1 MPGSGNDPSKRA
13 PMYWN
18 AARDNGTTNP
28 PPECQLPESYELGSL
43 EEQVNDDSSLYNY
56 YRQAIAIRNAL
67 PQIPRGIP
75 TAETALNTG
84 CVSACRKTYGEET
97 CIILMNID
105 ANAATV
111 DLTDYADWD
120 LAASLSAN
128 GEAIAREDAALKLPA
143 WGVAV
148 LVKSAKE

>member
-18 AARDNGTTNP
+18 KARDNGTTNP
-28 PPECQLPESYELGSL
+28 PPECELPAEYPLGSL
-43 EEQVNDDSSLYNY
+43 EEQRNDDNSLWNY

-67 PQIPRGIP
+67 PQIARGIP
-75 TAETALNTG
+75 SAEEVLNKG
-84 CVSACRKTYGEET
+84 CVSACRKTWNDEE

-105 ANAATV
+105 AKET
-111 DLTDYADWD
+111 TTD
-120 LAASLSAN
+120 LAAYGDWILAAGLPAN
-128 GEAIAREDAALKLPA
+128 GENITLENDTLKLPA

-148 LVKSAKE
+148 LVKE